1 MDIEHESMEAC
12 VHRYAVTCE
21 LIFGQPESYYREL
34 LRRKTIEPVDFGGY
48 HLLITGLHRKVYRPF
63 FGIDAFDY
71 TACFRETERE
81 IHALLRTQG
90 VQCVTAMLLYDHS
103 KRLCMLFNTPAQI
116 TAMDVA
122 QIVAG
127 CFNRMYA
134 RIFDMAKTPY
144 RNYTVLSDPVGGYER
159 LTAAFERLDALSRQ
173 QFFDMQ
179 TMIMTPGMFEG
190 QRTAPDREQIHEDLM
205 QLRFALREKDAQE
218 AMHSL
223 DTLMKQL
230 GRSRDFDLLQD
241 VLRSIRV
248 TLAGVLQSHG
258 LSLDD
263 VEMEGRLRAE
273 SYATFGQLHQTLE
286 RCLIRCMDLLKGAP
300 SMSAPVQEAVRYI
313 RHHYAESISLSD
325 IAAYVGMSPSWLS
338 RHFSDECACSIP
350 AYLLSVR
357 IERACALLKQTDM
370 HVFEV
375 AHAVG
380 MANPRY
386 FTSVFRRATGMA
398 PKAYRGEARERE
410 DETARG

>member
-286 RCLIRCMDLLKGAP
+286 RCPDSLYGPTQR
-300 SMSAPVQEAVRYI
+300 SALDERPCTGSCTLY
-313 RHHYAESISLSD
+313 
-325 IAAYVGMSPSWLS
+325 SPSLCRKHIAFGHRRVRRHVAELAEPPFQRRMRMQHPGLS
-338 RHFSDECACSIP
+338 AF
-350 AYLLSVR
+350 
-357 IERACALLKQTDM
+357 RAHRTRLRAAQTDG
-370 HVFEV
+370 
-375 AHAVG
+375 HARV
-380 MANPRY
+380 
-386 FTSVFRRATGMA
+386 
-398 PKAYRGEARERE
+398 
-410 DETARG
+410 